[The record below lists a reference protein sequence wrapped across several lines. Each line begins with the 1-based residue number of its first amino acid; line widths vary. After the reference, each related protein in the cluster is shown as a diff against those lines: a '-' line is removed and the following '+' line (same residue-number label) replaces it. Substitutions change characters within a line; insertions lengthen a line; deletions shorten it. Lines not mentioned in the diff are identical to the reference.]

1 MPRPMLAVATEG
13 DAPLHIGEGA
23 RPLHEYEGVRPLRCV
38 AASAATTCGREATL
52 ENSVLEDV
60 LLLLT
65 ATLVVVVGLRRLR
78 LPLVMGFLLVGM
90 VVGPHALGWVAATET
105 TRTLAEFGVVFLLF
119 ALGLEFSLPRLL
131 AMRGEVFTLGGLQV
145 AGTTTAVAAVG
156 WALGLALPVAILLGG
171 AVAMSSTAIVLRQ
184 LTEQDELNRTHGRL
198 AFGVLLFQDLAIVPF
213 LALAGVLASPEE
225 QYTTPEIGLA
235 VAKAAIALIIVLA
248 AGRWLLRPLFHEIA
262 SSGAPEAFTFAV
274 LFVAIGAAWATHAAG
289 LTFALGAFLAGMML
303 AETEYRYQVEAGIR
317 PFRDT
322 LLGLF
327 FVTIGMQLDVPA
339 LFKQLPAVMAI
350 LAGLLVIK
358 AVVVLLAA
366 RPFAGQWFKSL
377 RTGIVLSPGGEFG
390 FALLALLLD
399 NRLIG
404 ADFTQPLLA
413 AITLSML
420 IAPFLI
426 RHNKL
431 IARFLTRQSGPTR
444 TGLDRIE
451 AATQAL
457 AQREHVILCG
467 YGRVGQNVGRVLES
481 EGFEFLALDSDPLRV
496 RTALAAGDAVIY
508 GDAADDGV
516 LKSAGIDRASAV
528 VVTFSDTV
536 RSIAIVRAVRR
547 LRQSLPIL
555 VRATDDTHLEELL
568 AAGATEVVPE
578 TFEAALTL
586 VANTLHMLQ
595 VAPSRVIRTVGEIRQ
610 QRYRTLRSVIQRDPA
625 GATDETGTFREALH
639 TVVLPPGAWSI
650 GRSINEIRQRGAEV
664 SFTAVRR
671 DGITGRDPD
680 PDMTLREG
688 DVVVLFG
695 TPEAQEHAEAVL
707 LAG

>member
-1 MPRPMLAVATEG
+1 M
-13 DAPLHIGEGA
+13 
-23 RPLHEYEGVRPLRCV
+23 
-38 AASAATTCGREATL
+38 ATL
-52 ENSVLEDV
+52 
-60 LLLLT
+60 
-65 ATLVVVVGLRRLR
+65 AVVVGLRRLR
-78 LPLVMGFLLVGM
+78 LPLILAFLLVGM
-90 VVGPHALGWVAATET
+90 VVGPHALGVVEATET
-105 TRTLAEFGVVFLLF
+105 THTLAEFGVVFLLF
-119 ALGLEFSLPRLL
+119 TLGLEFSLPRLI

-145 AGTTTAVAAVG
+145 LGTAAVVAAIG
-156 WALGLALPVAILLGG
+156 WAIGLALPVAILLGG

-213 LALAGVLASPEE
+213 LALAGVLAAPQE

-235 VAKAAIALIIVLA
+235 LGKAAVALLIVLA
-248 AGRWLLRPLFHEIA
+248 SGRWLLRPLFHEIA
-262 SSGAPEAFTFAV
+262 ASNSPELFTFAV
-274 LFVAIGAAWATHAAG
+274 LFVAIGASWATHAVG
-289 LTFALGAFLAGMML
+289 LSFALGAFLAGMML

-339 LFKQLPAVMAI
+339 LLDHAGVVALL
-350 LAGLLVIK
+350 LAGLLAIK
-358 AVVVLLAA
+358 ATIVTLAA
-366 RPFAGQWFKSL
+366 RPFAGQWFKAL
-377 RTGIVLSPGGEFG
+377 RAGVVLSPGGEFG

-404 ADFTQPLLA
+404 AAFTQPVLA

-426 RHNKL
+426 RHNKQ
-431 IARFLTRQSGPTR
+431 IARFLSRQSGPTQ
-444 TGLDRIE
+444 TGLARLE

-457 AQREHVILCG
+457 ARRDHVILCG
-467 YGRVGQNVGRVLES
+467 YGRVGQNVARVLES
-481 EGFEFLALDSDPLRV
+481 EGFEFLAMDLDPVRV
-496 RTALAAGDAVIY
+496 RAALAAGDTVIY

-516 LKSAGIDRASAV
+516 LKSAGLDRANAV
-528 VVTFSDTV
+528 VVTFSDTS
-536 RSIAIVRAVRR
+536 RSLSIVRAVRR
-547 LRQSLPIL
+547 QRADLPIL
-555 VRATDDTHLEELL
+555 VRAADETHLEELL
-568 AAGATEVVPE
+568 EAGATEVVPE
-578 TFEAALTL
+578 TLEAALTL
-586 VANTLHMLQ
+586 VSNVLHKLE
-595 VAPSRVIRTVGEIRQ
+595 VPHSRVIRTIGEIRR
-610 QRYRTLRSVIQRDPA
+610 QRYKTLRSVIQRDPA
-625 GATDETGTFREALH
+625 GRADDSGTFREELH

-650 GRSINEIRQRGAEV
+650 GRTIREIRGRGAEV

-671 DGITGRDPD
+671 DGIVGRDPD

-688 DVVVLFG
+688 DIVVLFG

>member
-1 MPRPMLAVATEG
+1 
-13 DAPLHIGEGA
+13 
-23 RPLHEYEGVRPLRCV
+23 
-38 AASAATTCGREATL
+38 
-52 ENSVLEDV
+52 
-60 LLLLT
+60 
-65 ATLVVVVGLRRLR
+65 VVGLRRLR
-78 LPLVMGFLLVGM
+78 LPLVMAFLLVGM

-131 AMRGEVFTLGGLQV
+131 ATRGEVFTLGGLQV
-145 AGTTTAVAAVG
+145 AGTTAAVAAVV
-156 WALGLALPVAILLGG
+156 WAFGLAPPVAILLGG

-198 AFGVLLFQDLAIVPF
+198 AFGVLLFQDLAIVFF
-213 LALAGVLASPEE
+213 LALAGVLASPEQ
-225 QYTTPEIGLA
+225 QYTTPQIALA
-235 VAKAAIALIIVLA
+235 VGKAAVALIIVLA

-262 SSGAPEAFTFAV
+262 ASGASELFTVAV
-274 LFVAIGAAWATHAAG
+274 LFVAIGSAWATHAAG

-303 AETEYRYQVEAGIR
+303 AETEYRFQVEAGIR

-339 LFKQLPAVMAI
+339 LMAQLSSVMAI
-350 LAGLLVIK
+350 LVGLLVIK
-358 AVVVLLAA
+358 AAVVLLAA
-366 RPFAGQWFKSL
+366 RPFAGEWFKAL

-404 ADFTQPLLA
+404 AEFTQPLLA

-426 RHNKL
+426 RHNKH
-431 IARFLTRQSGPTR
+431 IARLLTRQTGPTQ

-457 AQREHVILCG
+457 ARREHVILCG

-481 EGFEFLALDSDPLRV
+481 EGFEFLAMDVDPLRV
-496 RTALAAGDAVIY
+496 RTALAAGDTVIY

-528 VVTFSDTV
+528 VVTFSDTS
-536 RSIAIVRAVRR
+536 RALSIVRAVRR
-547 LRQSLPIL
+547 QRKELPIL
-555 VRATDDTHLEELL
+555 VRAIDDAHLEELL

-586 VANTLHMLQ
+586 VANALHMLH
-595 VAPSRVIRTVGEIRQ
+595 VPPSRVIRTVGEIRR
-610 QRYRTLRSVIQRDPA
+610 QRYQTLRSVIRGDPA
-625 GATDETGTFREALH
+625 GTTEETGIFREALH

-650 GRSINEIRQRGAEV
+650 GRSIQEIRQRGAEV

-680 PDMTLREG
+680 PEMTLREG

-695 TPEAQEHAEAVL
+695 TPEAQEHAEAIL

>member
-1 MPRPMLAVATEG
+1 MA
-13 DAPLHIGEGA
+13 
-23 RPLHEYEGVRPLRCV
+23 
-38 AASAATTCGREATL
+38 
-52 ENSVLEDV
+52 
-60 LLLLT
+60 
-65 ATLVVVVGLRRLR
+65 
-78 LPLVMGFLLVGM
+78 FLLVGM

-131 AMRGEVFTLGGLQV
+131 AMRGEVFSLGGLQV
-145 AGTTTAVAAVG
+145 GATTAAVAALG
-156 WALGLALPVAILLGG
+156 WFFGLALEVAILLGG

-213 LALAGVLASPEE
+213 LALAGVLASPEQ
-225 QYTTPEIGLA
+225 QYTTPQIALA
-235 VAKAAIALIIVLA
+235 VGKAAVALIIVLA

-262 SSGAPEAFTFAV
+262 SSGASELFTIAV
-274 LFVAIGAAWATHAAG
+274 LFVAIGSAWATHAAG

-303 AETEYRYQVEAGIR
+303 AETEYRFQVEAGIR

-339 LFKQLPAVMAI
+339 LFRQWPTVVAL
-350 LAGLLVIK
+350 LAGLLVLK
-358 AVVVLLAA
+358 ALIVMVAA

-377 RTGIVLSPGGEFG
+377 RAGVVLSPGGEFG

-404 ADFTQPLLA
+404 AEFTQPLLA

-420 IAPFLI
+420 VAPFLI

-431 IARFLTRQSGPTR
+431 VARFVLRQTGPVE
-444 TGLDRIE
+444 TGLARL
-451 AATQAL
+451 AAANQAL
-457 AQREHVILCG
+457 ARREHVILCG

-481 EGFEFLALDSDPLRV
+481 EGFEFLAMDLDPVRV
-496 RTALAAGDAVIY
+496 RAALAAGDAVIY
-508 GDAADDGV
+508 GDAADEGV
-516 LKSAGIDRASAV
+516 LKSAGLNSANAV
-528 VVTFSDTV
+528 VVTFSEPS
-536 RSIAIVRAVRR
+536 RSLAIVRAVRR
-547 LRQSLPIL
+547 QRKELAIL
-555 VRATDDTHLEELL
+555 VRAIDDTHLEELL

-578 TFEAALTL
+578 TLEAALTL
-586 VANTLHMLQ
+586 VSNTLHMLQ
-595 VAPSRVIRTVGEIRQ
+595 VPPSRVIRAIGEIRR
-610 QRYRTLRSVIQRDPA
+610 QRYKTLRSVIRRDPA
-625 GATDETGTFREALH
+625 GVTDESGTFREELH

-650 GRSINEIRQRGAEV
+650 GRTIGEIRERGAEV

-671 DGITGRDPD
+671 DGIVGRDPD
-680 PDMTLREG
+680 PEMTLREG